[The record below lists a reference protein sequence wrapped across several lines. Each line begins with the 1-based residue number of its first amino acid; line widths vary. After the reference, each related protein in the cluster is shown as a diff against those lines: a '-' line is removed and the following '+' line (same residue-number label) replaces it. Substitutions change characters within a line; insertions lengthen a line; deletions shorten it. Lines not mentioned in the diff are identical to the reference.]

1 MNSLPFTTVMLIVN
15 IVIAV
20 STTATAALV
29 IINMII
35 DHRKKLD
42 NYERAVTEGYVY
54 DSAVKTFADMCSR
67 FILTSMNRHTDGKS
81 YEYGFHKVV
90 RDYNISN
97 PKEFLKFVTDHQ
109 AKFDEPVT
117 FDQLKYLLKLK

>member
-1 MNSLPFTTVMLIVN
+1 MNAPTIDTVMLIVN

-20 STTATAALV
+20 STTATASLV
-29 IINMII
+29 IINII
-35 DHRKKLD
+35 TDRRKKLD

-54 DSAVKTFADMCSR
+54 DSGVKTFEDMCSR
-67 FILTSMNRHTDGKS
+67 FILYSINRHSDGKS

-109 AKFDEPVT
+109 VEFDEQVT

>member
-1 MNSLPFTTVMLIVN
+1 MQFDTVMLIVN

-29 IINMII
+29 IIKMVA
-35 DHRKKLD
+35 DRREKLD

-54 DSAVKTFADMCSR
+54 DSGVKTFVDMCSR
-67 FILTSMNRHTDGKS
+67 FLLTSIIRHNDGKS
-81 YEYGFHKVV
+81 YECGFHKVV

>member
-1 MNSLPFTTVMLIVN
+1 MNSPSFDIVMLIVN

-29 IINMII
+29 IIKMVA
-35 DHRKKLD
+35 DRRAKLD
-42 NYERAVTEGYVY
+42 KYERAVTEGDVY
-54 DSAVKTFADMCSR
+54 DSGVKTFADMCHR
-67 FILTSMNRHTDGKS
+67 FILTSIARHTDGKS

-109 AKFDEPVT
+109 AEYDDPFI
-117 FDQLKYLLKLK
+117 FDQVKYLLKLK